1 MYSFNTI
8 NVEIEDNI
16 AVVKFARPKQ
26 LNALNTEMT
35 AELTALFDRFAEDDN
50 VRGIILT
57 GEGRQLYG
65 RCGYFRN
72 A

>member
-8 NVEIEDNI
+8 NVEIADNI

-50 VRGIILT
+50 V
-57 GEGRQLYG
+57 
-65 RCGYFRN
+65 
-72 A
+72 